1 MFHRYPKSVRRGLT
15 MAEIVVSTAIVGVMT
30 VAALESVNMVYRTRR
45 ENANRLTGPG
55 LAQELMAEVLAM
67 PYEDPQNPGG
77 AIGIDAGESSSARS
91 TFDDVDDYN
100 VWTSSDTKLRDG
112 STAAGYSSWQQQV
125 RVAFAGLA
133 NPSSN
138 SGSDTG
144 LKRITVTVTSP
155 QNVATTL
162 VALRARRGSLEQP
175 QGVTDDAVTWLGVT
189 LKVGNGTKPERW
201 GVAPINPAADAN

>member
-1 MFHRYPKSVRRGLT
+1 

-77 AIGIDAGESSSARS
+77 SIGIDAGESSSARA

-100 VWTSSDTKLRDG
+100 VWTSSDAKVRDG
-112 STAAGYSSWQQQV
+112 SNASGYAGWQQQA
-125 RVAFAGLA
+125 RVAYASLA
-133 NPSSN
+133 DPSTN
-138 SGSDTG
+138 SGTDQG

-155 QNVATTL
+155 QNVAVTL

-175 QGVTDDAVTWLGVT
+175 QGVTDDAVTWLGAT
-189 LKVGNGTKPERW
+189 LQVGNGTRTERW
-201 GVAPINPAADAN
+201 GVAPINPAADVN